1 MSAGGATA
9 PGKGKPGYEGANTE
23 AERIHRIRITLSS
36 RNVANL
42 EKGKKEGRRERR
54 GRVREKTGRAHA
66 RDRGKLE
73 RALRA
78 GERED

>member
-42 EKGKKEGRRERR
+42 EKGKKKGRRERR
-54 GRVREKTGRAHA
+54 GASEGENGARACTQQRET
-66 RDRGKLE
+66 
-73 RALRA
+73 
-78 GERED
+78 